1 DYLVYVA
8 FTGLRPARRRV
19 QRQGTE
25 RELVANFVLAVD
37 VTLLATQRVTADR
50 PVRASNSVNPTQP
63 ETGASEKFSDG
74 VNGQLSPTIAGDLSA
89 IAGTLPNVT
98 MTPSGISILGSDP
111 SSTLTTLNGMNFP
124 GVSVPRAARTET
136 RVTGSTYDATRG
148 GFTGANV
155 DVRLGPGSRNYQ
167 RQNGFVTFDP
177 RTLQYTDPTTRSL
190 GTTSGGARTSFGADG
205 ELIRRALTYNVA
217 IDLARSLADPATL
230 LDADA
235 QSLLRAGASP
245 DSVARIIALS
255 SPMGLPLSGRGVPS
269 NRLHDGVTWLGRL
282 DDTRDT
288 LAGRTLT

>member
-1 DYLVYVA
+1 LILARATTSSTSPSQDY
-8 FTGLRPARRRV
+8 ARASPRAAT
-19 QRQGTE
+19 GTE
-25 RELVANFVLAVD
+25 HELVANFVLAVD

-124 GVSVPRAARTET
+124 GVPFREPRAPRHASP
-136 RVTGSTYDATRG
+136 GSTYDATRG

-155 DVRLGPGSRNYQ
+155 DVRLGPAAETITP
-167 RQNGFVTFDP
+167 NGFVTFDP
-177 RTLQYTDPTTRSL
+177 RALQYTDPTTRSL

-205 ELIRRALTYNVA
+205 ELIRRALTYNVSSISREA
-217 IDLARSLADPATL
+217 SPIPRRCSTPTRQA
-230 LDADA
+230 
-235 QSLLRAGASP
+235 LLRAGASP

-255 SPMGLPLSGRGVPS
+255 TPMGIRC
-269 NRLHDGVTWLGRL
+269 
-282 DDTRDT
+282 RDAVFRQT
-288 LAGRTLT
+288 VA

>member
-1 DYLVYVA
+1 N
-8 FTGLRPARRRV
+8 LR
-19 QRQGTE
+19 
-25 RELVANFVLAVD
+25 
-37 VTLLATQRVTADR
+37 AT
-50 PVRASNSVNPTQP
+50 
-63 ETGASEKFSDG
+63 
-74 VNGQLSPTIAGDLSA
+74 
-89 IAGTLPNVT
+89 
-98 MTPSGISILGSDP
+98 SI
-111 SSTLTTLNGMNFP
+111 
-124 GVSVPRAARTET
+124 PRAARTET
-136 RVTGSTYDATRG
+136 RVTGTTYDATRG

-217 IDLARSLADPATL
+217 IDLARSVADPATL

-269 NRLHDGVTWLGRL
+269 NRLHDGITWLGRL

-288 LAGRTLT
+288 LTARTLTTYVGYTKDGALNFTPLAAPTASGERTSRTFGVQLTLDNFVGPGRRVLTETRLGANAVHNQTSPYSSVPGASVLLRSTDITGV